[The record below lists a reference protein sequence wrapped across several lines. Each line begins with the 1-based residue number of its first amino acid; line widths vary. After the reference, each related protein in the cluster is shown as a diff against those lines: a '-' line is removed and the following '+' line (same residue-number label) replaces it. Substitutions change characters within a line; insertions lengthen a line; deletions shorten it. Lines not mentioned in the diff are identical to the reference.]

1 MKLVMLLVVLSGLV
15 GCAGSSSSLV
25 RADGPNNKLDEGKI
39 AAVNTWAHD
48 HGATVIWIHMPTK
61 AREDLAKAES
71 P

>member
-1 MKLVMLLVVLSGLV
+1 MKFLVLFVLSGLV

-61 AREDLAKAES
+61 ARENLAKAES